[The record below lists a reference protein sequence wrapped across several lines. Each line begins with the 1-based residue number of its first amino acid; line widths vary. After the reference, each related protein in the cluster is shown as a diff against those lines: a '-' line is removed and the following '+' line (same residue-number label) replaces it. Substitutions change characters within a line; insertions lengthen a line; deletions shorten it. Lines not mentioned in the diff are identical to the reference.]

1 MNGKKIFSVEN
12 LLLIVGCSCILIAG
26 YIKACKAKE
35 LGKFIKL
42 LLDALT
48 KYYWEK

>member
-1 MNGKKIFSVEN
+1 MSGKKVFSFEN
-12 LLLIVGCSCILIAG
+12 LLLIIGCSCILIACC
-26 YIKACKAKE
+26 IKAYKAKE

-42 LLDALT
+42 LLDALI

>member
-1 MNGKKIFSVEN
+1 MNGKKILSFEN
-12 LLLIVGCSCILIAG
+12 SLLIAG
-26 YIKACKAKE
+26 YIKAYKAKE

-42 LLDALT
+42 LLDALI

>member
-1 MNGKKIFSVEN
+1 MNGKKILSFEN
-12 LLLIVGCSCILIAG
+12 LLLIVGCGCILIAG